1 LAVAPF
7 CVVKVPCMRLP
18 IAALLLMIS
27 TPALAATPDAWAQ
40 SLSDAKLACRKAS
53 DFKNAAV
60 VGKPLVFSDSNGK
73 TAILVTGI
81 WRPEHMKGARGTML
95 CLYDRASRTAEVT
108 EAKNWS
114 VVTPAKP

>member
-1 LAVAPF
+1 
-7 CVVKVPCMRLP
+7 MRLP
-18 IAALLLMIS
+18 LAFLLL
-27 TPALAATPDAWAQ
+27 LAATPVWAASPDTWAQ
-40 SLSDAKLACRKAS
+40 ALSDAKLACRKAS

-73 TAILVTGI
+73 TAILVSGI

-108 EAKNWS
+108 EARNWN
-114 VVTPAKP
+114 VATPAKP

>member
-1 LAVAPF
+1 
-7 CVVKVPCMRLP
+7 MRLTVV
-18 IAALLLMIS
+18 ALLLIAAA
-27 TPALAATPDAWAQ
+27 PALAATPDAWAQ

-60 VGKPLVFSDSNGK
+60 VGKPLLFSDSNGK

-108 EAKNWS
+108 EAKNWT
-114 VVTPAKP
+114 VAAPPKP

>member
-1 LAVAPF
+1 
-7 CVVKVPCMRLP
+7 MRLP
-18 IAALLLMIS
+18 IAALLLIVAIPVQAS
-27 TPALAATPDAWAQ
+27 TSDAWAQ

-60 VGKPLVFSDSNGK
+60 VGKPLLFSDSNSK

-108 EAKNWS
+108 EAKNWT
-114 VVTPAKP
+114 VVAPAKP

>member
-1 LAVAPF
+1 
-7 CVVKVPCMRLP
+7 MRLP
-18 IAALLLMIS
+18 IAALLLAAV
-27 TPALAATPDAWAQ
+27 PASAASPDAWAQ
-40 SLSDAKLACRKAS
+40 GLSDAKLACRKAS

-108 EAKNWS
+108 EAKNWN
-114 VVTPAKP
+114 VTAPPKP

>member
-1 LAVAPF
+1 
-7 CVVKVPCMRLP
+7 MRLLV
-18 IAALLLMIS
+18 AALF
-27 TPALAATPDAWAQ
+27 LAAPATASSPEAAAQ
-40 SLSDAKLACRKAS
+40 GLTDAKLACHKAS

-60 VGKPLVFSDSNGK
+60 VGKPLLFSDSNGK

-108 EAKNWS
+108 EARNWN
-114 VVTPAKP
+114 VTAPPKP

>member
-1 LAVAPF
+1 
-7 CVVKVPCMRLP
+7 MRLFF
-18 IAALLLMIS
+18 AALLLA
-27 TPALAATPDAWAQ
+27 TTAPAMAASPDAWAQ
-40 SLSDAKLACRKAS
+40 GLSDAKLACRKAS

-60 VGKPLVFSDSNGK
+60 VGKPLLFSDTNGK

-81 WRPEHMKGARGTML
+81 WRPTHMKGARGTML